1 MTMKPFLLLGFLVLL
16 ALPAYAGK
24 RDPLSEAEVEQLRE
38 ATEDPEKRFKLLVQF
53 TRLRITAIEQ
63 LHANGKPGSER
74 GTQIHDLLEDFNTL
88 AEELQ
93 DNLDMYGKRRNDLRK
108 ALKQLVEAYSE
119 WQLKLRTLKETAAAE
134 ELKKF
139 DFVLQTAQET
149 LADGIES
156 ARDLLQTQLQAA
168 EDKKKKK

>member
-1 MTMKPFLLLGFLVLL
+1 MKPFLLLGFIVLL
-16 ALPAYAGK
+16 ALPAQAGR
-24 RDPLSEAEVEQLRE
+24 RDPLSDTEIEQLRE

-63 LHANGKPGSER
+63 LHANGKPGAER
-74 GTQIHDLLEDFNTL
+74 GKQIHDLIEDFNTL
-88 AEELQ
+88 AEEVQ

-108 ALKQLVEAYSE
+108 ALKELVEAYSE
-119 WQLKLRTLKETAAAE
+119 WQLKLRTLKETTSAE
-134 ELKKF
+134 ELKSF
-139 DFVLQTAQET
+139 DFVLQTAEET
-149 LADGIES
+149 LADGIDT